1 MRFSQRAG
9 SNGSTGKST
18 ETRDDA
24 SDVTHLL
31 ILVPGTGPQSESETP
46 KGTFTKKAVRFREML
61 RSMCAQEFEHTGANV
76 EMVRILYHADLHAL
90 ETAKE
95 RMDKVTLPSI
105 PWIRS
110 IDNERIGDILYYY
123 STAHGHRML
132 AMVISKLN
140 AAYTSFI
147 AAHPTFKG
155 PVSIVAHSLGGLIC
169 YEILYMMHA
178 RRRGC
183 VAGGEWETQ
192 RFAGLPD
199 LEFAPER
206 LFTMGSPHGGTMVF
220 RHLDFDEYTMGPVGF
235 HNIFHPYDPFGYRTE
250 TLVDDAYADIPAVPI
265 SVPSSRSSS
274 RLTRHS
280 LGSSMAGL
288 GKTLVDAVVVAP
300 VTLSSTML
308 RVARSSVSAPSQ
320 ARHTGEPHSHMHRIS
335 SLLGITPSDKSV
347 VSEPATE
354 DEHVPRGQ
362 RKRSISRLL
371 PFSFARRFERTQED
385 ESQSTTPEDE
395 SASTPEDKS
404 PSTTPVPSSTSSA
417 NMFSFACNS
426 HVAATLGAMAD
437 THEHVDDSVD
447 SNAAHLHTYAIDN
460 APLSLSID
468 SSAGPVSGETHAG
481 PVAGET
487 HAGPVPVDAH
497 AGTASVNVPQEP
509 QGSAELSD
517 EAETR
522 EDSVSDHMED
532 MMLSQLMRIF
542 SLSRPPGRDQQLAE
556 AQGLPLSS
564 RVMSLRRTKLHP
576 TRTVSPA
583 LHEPCTASV
592 VPCAAT
598 CDAQND
604 SVRRANTLPLAL
616 ADGRRMV
623 RAMTGPVPREHTFDN
638 TQKLELPQALCHSV
652 SASAVPS
659 RLPTPP
665 AEHMDEASPV
675 LTIDTPSEP
684 ALPYP
689 ERMDY
694 IVPFTKRHLQNE
706 YWLGFQAHY
715 SYWTSRDV
723 VYHIL
728 HHIIK
733 P

>member
-1 MRFSQRAG
+1 MRFSQRTG

-18 ETRDDA
+18 EPREDEN
-24 SDVTHLL
+24 VTHLL
-31 ILVPGTGPQSESETP
+31 ILVPGTGPQSENETP
-46 KGTFTKKAVRFREML
+46 KGTFDKKAVRFREML

-123 STAHGHRML
+123 STAHGRRML
-132 AMVISKLN
+132 AMIINKLN

-183 VAGGEWETQ
+183 VVGGEWETQ
-192 RFAGLPD
+192 RFVGLPD
-199 LEFAPER
+199 LEFEPER

-220 RHLDFDEYTMGPVGF
+220 RHLDFAEYTMGPVGF

-280 LGSSMAGL
+280 LSSSMAGL
-288 GKTLVDAVVVAP
+288 GKSLVDAVVVAP

-320 ARHTGEPHSHMHRIS
+320 SRPTGESHSHMRRIS
-335 SLLGITPSDKSV
+335 SLLGITQGDKSAA
-347 VSEPATE
+347 SEPATE

-371 PFSFARRFERTQED
+371 PFSLTRRFERTQED

-395 SASTPEDKS
+395 SPSKTSEDKI
-404 PSTTPVPSSTSSA
+404 PSAPVPSSTSSA

-437 THEHVDDSVD
+437 TDEHVDDSVD
-447 SNAAHLHTYAIDN
+447 SSAAHLRTYAIDN
-460 APLSLSID
+460 APISLSID
-468 SSAGPVSGETHAG
+468 SSAGPISG
-481 PVAGET
+481 
-487 HAGPVPVDAH
+487 DAH
-497 AGTASVNVPQEP
+497 AGTGSVVV
-509 QGSAELSD
+509 QGSTELSD
-517 EAETR
+517 EADTR
-522 EDSVSDHMED
+522 EESVADHMDD

-583 LHEPCTASV
+583 LQEPCTASV

-598 CDAQND
+598 CGDVEAQGD

-623 RAMTGPVPREHTFDN
+623 RAMTGSAPQEPTFDH
-638 TQKLELPQALCHSV
+638 TQKLELPQASHHSGSV
-652 SASAVPS
+652 VPS

-665 AEHMDEASPV
+665 AEHIDEAVSPV

-684 ALPYP
+684 ALPYS

-723 VYHIL
+723 VHHIL